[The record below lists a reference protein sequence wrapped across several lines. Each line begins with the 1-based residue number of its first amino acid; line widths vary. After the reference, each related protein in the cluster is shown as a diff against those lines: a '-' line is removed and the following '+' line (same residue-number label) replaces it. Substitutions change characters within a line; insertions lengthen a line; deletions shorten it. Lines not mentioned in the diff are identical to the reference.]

1 MKFKYIA
8 YNKNGKKIKG
18 IIEAN
23 SLEEAK
29 IYLKNYYLLEIKEKK
44 YLIININLS
53 KTIPKK
59 NLSKTLKTLGLYL
72 KASIPLINAITLTKN
87 SEENTKVIKFLDK
100 IQKEIKEGKNFY
112 NAINST
118 DIKLPKYVI
127 NAIKVGEESGKLD
140 IVLIEI
146 AKFLK
151 EEEKIISKTKQ
162 SLIYPTFIIT
172 VAIFMIAF
180 MLTTVVPKIV
190 NIFKNIH
197 QNLPT
202 ITVIVIKISHFLQ
215 NNYQIILLISFLI
228 LFTFYIAYS
237 KISKFRYLIDSLI
250 LKTPIVNKI
259 ILSKELGRFSY
270 LVYVLTNSGVTYV
283 NAVYLATN
291 SIENEK
297 LKIIFNKALKSVN
310 EGKKLS
316 ISLQKEGFV
325 YNKSFIQALA
335 LAEETSEIEN
345 ILNNLSEIYFEENES
360 KISTFL
366 SILEPTLIVIIGSI
380 IGFIITALLLPMFS
394 INLIQ

>member
-1 MKFKYIA
+1 MKYKYIA

-23 SLEEAK
+23 SIEEAK
-29 IYLKNYYLLEIKEKK
+29 LYLKNYYLLEIKEKK
-44 YLIININLS
+44 DINFSINFS
-53 KTIPKK
+53 KKISKK
-59 NLSKTLKTLGLYL
+59 NLAKTLKTLGLYL

-87 SEENTKVIKFLDK
+87 SEENTQIIKFLDK

-112 NAINST
+112 NAVNYT
-118 DIKLPKYVI
+118 NIKLPKYVI

-151 EEEKIISKTKQ
+151 EEDKIISKTKQ
-162 SLIYPTFIIT
+162 SLIYPTFIII
-172 VAIFMIAF
+172 VAVFMIAF

-190 NIFKNIH
+190 NIFQNLH
-197 QNLPT
+197 QKLPT
-202 ITVIVIKISHFLQ
+202 ITIITINISNFLK
-215 NNYQIILLISFLI
+215 NNYQIILLISFVILLI
-228 LFTFYIAYS
+228 FYISYS
-237 KISKFRYLIDSLI
+237 KIKKFRYIIDTLI
-250 LKTPIVNKI
+250 LKIPIINKI

-297 LKIIFNKALKSVN
+297 LKSIFNKAIKSVK

-316 ISLQKEGFV
+316 VSLKKEGFS
-325 YNKSFIQALA
+325 YDKSFIQALA

-345 ILNNLSEIYFEENES
+345 ILSNLSEIYFEENEN

-366 SILEPTLIVIIGSI
+366 SVLEPALIVIIGSI
-380 IGFIITALLLPMFS
+380 IGFIISALLLPMFS